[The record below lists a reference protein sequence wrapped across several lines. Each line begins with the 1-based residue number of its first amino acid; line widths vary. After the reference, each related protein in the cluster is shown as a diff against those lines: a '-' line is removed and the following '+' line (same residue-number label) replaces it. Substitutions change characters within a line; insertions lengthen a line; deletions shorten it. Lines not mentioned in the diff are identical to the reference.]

1 MANGQISLKKL
12 CSGTCMVFGTTVGA
26 GMLGI
31 PAVTAAAG
39 FIPAL
44 FTTVLVWLFMVATGL
59 LLLEVTLKMPQGSNL
74 ISLSGRFLGKRGKW
88 ATGLLFLFLY
98 YCLLVAYFAGGAPL
112 FGQFFSF
119 FHINIPS
126 SLETVLFALVFGGVI
141 FLGVHWI
148 NRANLILTFFMLA
161 CYAVLILVG
170 SGGVQMEKLTTM
182 QVLPAIG
189 AIPVL
194 FSAFGYHNIVPPLA
208 TYLGREKKTL
218 RLSIVL
224 GTFFALA
231 LYLVWQW
238 LVLGSISI
246 EALEEARLRGLPA
259 TYALQNASG
268 GSLVYVWGQL
278 FAFFA
283 LTTSFLG
290 VGFSFVD
297 FIQDGFQENKQK
309 VSRLT
314 CSLLTLVPPF
324 ICVLLIPSLFE
335 KALGLAGGIGESL
348 LNGILPVAL
357 FVKMKASIKGPDL
370 TGQVKS
376 FLLFLVFLSIGA
388 LAVELYALWF

>member
-1 MANGQISLKKL
+1 MTNSRISLKKL

-39 FIPAL
+39 FIPAF
-44 FTTVLVWLFMVATGL
+44 FTTVLVWLFMVSTGL

-74 ISLSGRFLGKRGKW
+74 ISLSARFLGQKGKW
-88 ATGLLFLFLY
+88 VTGVLFLFLY

-112 FGQFFSF
+112 LGQFFSF
-119 FHINIPS
+119 FNVSMSS
-126 SLETVLFALVFGGVI
+126 SLEIVIFALVFGGVVL
-141 FLGVHWI
+141 LGVHWI
-148 NRANLILTFFMLA
+148 NRANLILTFSMLI
-161 CYAVLILVG
+161 CYAILIGVG
-170 SGGVQMEKLTTM
+170 SGGVQMDRLTTM
-182 QVLPAIG
+182 QVIPAIG

-208 TYLGREKKTL
+208 SYLGREKRTL
-218 RLSIVL
+218 RLAIVL

-238 LVLGSISI
+238 LLLGSIPVEII
-246 EALEEARLRGLPA
+246 EAARAKGQPA

-268 GSLVYVWGQL
+268 GSQVYVWGQL

-297 FIQDGFQENKQK
+297 FIQDGFQENKRK

-324 ICVLLIPSLFE
+324 ICVFLIPSLFE

-348 LNGILPVAL
+348 LNGLLPVAL
-357 FVKMKASIKGPDL
+357 FVQMKASLKGQNL
-370 TGQVKS
+370 TYQFKS

-388 LAVELYALWF
+388 LAVELYALCV